1 MKLAAKFPS
10 LRGTTR
16 GISKHPAI
24 NCHFSIKEITQDFV
38 RRSLKQLKIN
48 KATGLDKL
56 SARLLKDSADLITP
70 SLTKLF
76 NSSLQS
82 STFPAIWKSAKVTS
96 LHKSG
101 DRSAPENYRPISVL
115 PTLSKILEKT
125 VHQQLYAYLEENKL
139 LSSKQF
145 GFRPKSSTSTAVGQ
159 FSDSVLRS
167 MDKGMVTG
175 VVFLDLA
182 KAFDTVDHQIL
193 LQKLGGYGISEMV

>member
-10 LRGTTR
+10 RGTTR

-24 NCHFSIKEITQDFV
+24 HCHFSIKEITEDV
-38 RRSLKQLKIN
+38 RCSLKQLKIN

-56 SARLLKDSADLITP
+56 SARLLKDSADLITA

-101 DRSAPENYRPISVL
+101 DKSAPKNYRPISVL
-115 PTLSKILEKT
+115 PTLSKILEKPFT
-125 VHQQLYAYLEENKL
+125 SNSMPTWKKTSSYPRSNLGFDPSLLRPL
-139 LSSKQF
+139 LSACRVASAV
-145 GFRPKSSTSTAVGQ
+145 STLNTVN
-159 FSDSVLRS
+159 
-167 MDKGMVTG
+167 
-175 VVFLDLA
+175 VF
-182 KAFDTVDHQIL
+182 I
-193 LQKLGGYGISEMV
+193 IW